1 MEFVAAIIGPVV
13 ESLMKPVKKHLGYIF
28 SSTNNVRNMN
38 TRLKQLECT
47 SVDVRKHM
55 ETNNTSQLDIP
66 ARVPGWLE
74 EVEKIKED
82 AERTSNYNGCFNV
95 KRRYQAGRNAFKTTE
110 EIERLMKE
118 NTEIIWSDT
127 QKPLGK
133 VSFKKGPTS
142 VPSNGDAKNYFKS
155 REKIFED
162 ALGFLQQDH
171 KMQVIALCGMGGVG
185 KTTMMEQLKKT
196 VADKNVF
203 NWIVK
208 EVIGQ
213 KINTFSIQE
222 TVAKCI
228 GLNLTDPSKETRAD
242 RLRIT
247 FEKMSQ
253 EGKKVLVILD
263 DVWEMVK
270 LKDIG
275 LSPLPTGF
283 NLLLTS
289 RNEAICTQIAVEAN
303 SDFRVVQVDVMEEPE
318 ANNFF
323 CEITGVSK
331 ESDPVLNDIG
341 NQIVKRCGFLP
352 LAIKLI
358 ATTLKSEENFAWRNT
373 LNRLKNNDLDKDVQE
388 IIEIHFYTRRGS

>member
-1 MEFVAAIIGPVV
+1 MEFVSAIIGPVV
-13 ESLMKPVKKHLGYIF
+13 ESLMTPVKKHLGYIF
-28 SSTNNVRNMN
+28 SSRNNVRNMN
-38 TRLKQLECT
+38 TRLKQLDGT

-55 ETNNTSQLDIP
+55 ETNITSQLEIP
-66 ARVPGWLE
+66 ARVPG
-74 EVEKIKED
+74 
-82 AERTSNYNGCFNV
+82 CV
-95 KRRYQAGRNAFKTTE
+95 KMRYQSGRNALKTTE
-110 EIERLMKE
+110 EIERLIKE
-118 NTEIIWSDT
+118 NTEITWSDT

-142 VPSNGDAKNYFKS
+142 VLSNGDAKNYFKS

-171 KMQVIALCGMGGVG
+171 KLQVIALCGMGGVG

-203 NWIVK
+203 GWIVK
-208 EVIGQ
+208 VVIGQ
-213 KINTFSIQE
+213 KINTFSIQQ
-222 TVAKCI
+222 TVAEYI
-228 GLNLTDPSKETRAD
+228 GQSLTETSKTARAD

-263 DVWEMVK
+263 DVWEMVE
-270 LKDIG
+270 LNDIG

-283 NLLLTS
+283 KLLLTS
-289 RNEAICTQIAVEAN
+289 RNETICTQIAVEAN
-303 SDFRVVQVDVMEEPE
+303 NLDYKVVKVDVMEESE

-323 CEITGVSK
+323 RQITGVSE
-331 ESDPVLNDIG
+331 ESDPVLSEIG
-341 NQIVKRCGFLP
+341 NEIVKRCGFLP

-358 ATTLKSEENFAWRNT
+358 ATTLKSEEIFVWRDT
-373 LNRLKNNDLDKDVQE
+373 LKRLKKSDLDKNVQE
-388 IIEIHFYTRRGS
+388 II